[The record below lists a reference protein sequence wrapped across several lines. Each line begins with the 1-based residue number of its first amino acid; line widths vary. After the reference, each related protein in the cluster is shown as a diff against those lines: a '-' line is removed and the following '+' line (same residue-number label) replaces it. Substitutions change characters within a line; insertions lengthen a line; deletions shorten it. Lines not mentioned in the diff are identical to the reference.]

1 MARSVRVEE
10 RTYRKLSQAAG
21 RLQSVWGRPVS
32 IDEAIW
38 YLLKAPREE
47 NKISDLAG
55 SWEISEREAKD
66 IERVL
71 REGWSRWKLP
81 RSV

>member
-10 RTYRKLSQAAG
+10 RTYRKLYQTAG
-21 RLQSVWGRPVS
+21 RLQTVWGRPVS
-32 IDEAIW
+32 IDEAIS

-55 SWEISEREAKD
+55 SWEISEREAKE

-71 REGWSRWKLP
+71 REGWGRWKP
-81 RSV
+81 

>member
-10 RTYRKLSQAAG
+10 STYRKLSQTAG
-21 RLQSVWGRPVS
+21 RLQSIWGRPVS
-32 IDEAIW
+32 IDEALS

-55 SWEISEREAKD
+55 SWEISETEAKD

-71 REGWSRWKLP
+71 RQGWSRWKLT

>member
-1 MARSVRVEE
+1 
-10 RTYRKLSQAAG
+10 
-21 RLQSVWGRPVS
+21 VS
-32 IDEAIW
+32 IDEAIS

-55 SWEISEREAKD
+55 SWEMSDREAKQ
-66 IERVL
+66 IERVV

>member
-10 RTYRKLSQAAG
+10 RTYRKLSQTAG
-21 RLQSVWGRPVS
+21 KLQSVWGRPVS
-32 IDEAIW
+32 IDEAIS

-55 SWEISEREAKD
+55 SWEISEREAKE
-66 IERVL
+66 IERLL
-71 REGWSRWKLP
+71 REAWSRSKLP